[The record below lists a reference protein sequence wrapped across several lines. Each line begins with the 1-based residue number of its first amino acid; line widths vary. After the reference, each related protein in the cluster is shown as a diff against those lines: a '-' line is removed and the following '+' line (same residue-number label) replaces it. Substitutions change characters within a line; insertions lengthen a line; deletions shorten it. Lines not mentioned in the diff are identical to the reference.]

1 MVVYQTFATPLLEPN
16 EASRIY
22 ADLVIVPERMSAD
35 DFERRVD
42 AAGFSVEALDIV
54 GFQWRESWEEDGK
67 SITSKQLLHAARLIR
82 CSEET
87 LRELG
92 EVPYRAELS
101 DALWG
106 VYQMIGKLEP
116 RIYVLRG

>member
-1 MVVYQTFATPLLEPN
+1 MG
-16 EASRIY
+16 
-22 ADLVIVPERMSAD
+22 
-35 DFERRVD
+35 RRWQGGV
-42 AAGFSVEALDIV
+42 
-54 GFQWRESWEEDGK
+54 
-67 SITSKQLLHAARLIR
+67 TSKQLLHAARLIR
-82 CSEET
+82 CSDET
-87 LRELG
+87 LHELG